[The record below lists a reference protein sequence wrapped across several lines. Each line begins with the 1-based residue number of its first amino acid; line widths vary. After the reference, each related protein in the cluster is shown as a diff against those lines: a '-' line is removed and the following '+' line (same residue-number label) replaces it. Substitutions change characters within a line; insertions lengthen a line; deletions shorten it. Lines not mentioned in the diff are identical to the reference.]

1 MRFYKERAMK
11 KLILILTLF
20 TTILFA
26 EEKDLDVKKYNFYWD
41 QVPVV
46 CGAPE
51 EIDRWANDKGFTP
64 LSLSYGK
71 EGGDKDGAVVY
82 IVVYYLNKDNGET
95 FATVTTP
102 TGSDV
107 CVIFRTFNLQLN
119 PKIMEEYGLNL

>member
-1 MRFYKERAMK
+1 MK
-11 KLILILTLF
+11 KLLLSILGLLLLTSV
-20 TTILFA
+20 TIA
-26 EEKDLDVKKYNFYWD
+26 EESDIKKYNFYWD

-51 EIDRWANDKGFTP
+51 EIDRWAYDKGFTP
-64 LSLSYGK
+64 LSMSYGK

-82 IVVYYLNKDNGET
+82 IVVYYLNKENGET

-119 PKIMEEYGLNL
+119 PKIMEQYGPGLNL

>member
-1 MRFYKERAMK
+1 MK
-11 KLILILTLF
+11 KLLLSILGLLLLTSV
-20 TTILFA
+20 TIA
-26 EEKDLDVKKYNFYWD
+26 EESDIKKYNFYWD

-71 EGGDKDGAVVY
+71 EGGDPDGAVVY

-119 PKIMEEYGLNL
+119 PKIMEQYGPGLNL

>member
-1 MRFYKERAMK
+1 MK
-11 KLILILTLF
+11 KLLLSILGLLLLTSV
-20 TTILFA
+20 TIA
-26 EEKDLDVKKYNFYWD
+26 EESDIQKYNFYWD

-107 CVIFRTFNLQLN
+107 FVIFRTFNLQLN
-119 PKIMEEYGLNL
+119 PKIMEEYGPGLNL